1 MKLFVALLAVGLPA
15 LAAAH
20 SWIVCTDYLEN
31 NGWYWD
37 AAKCRAWPRNAE
49 QYNLR
54 DRVFGEA
61 GGTAGFVHRLDN
73 HPELTP
79 LCNDPRDDANSYQL
93 PMAAYYLGQKVVLTH
108 PTNNHAS
115 DPNCD
120 ISNKRGRA
128 DTENL
133 MFVVDGDEDP
143 CCIDSDKLIQIM
155 DMGVSPY
162 NHGDVQF
169 SDEVLSTYPKVGFQN
184 APKFCEDPADAMGT
198 YNFTIP
204 MDMKPGRHTF
214 VWKWIRVPSVN
225 PFTTCWEADVFA
237 TKAERDAHY
246 LATGRTTEDM
256 WDFYEINTI
265 VDGVIV
271 DPVDP
276 VDPVITG

>member
-1 MKLFVALLAVGLPA
+1 MKLFVALMAVGLPA

-37 AAKCRAWPRNAE
+37 EAKCRGWPRGATY
-49 QYNLR
+49 YNLR
-54 DRVFGEA
+54 FGTF
-61 GGTAGFVHRLDN
+61 GTHNNYTWRLDN
-73 HPELTP
+73 HPEDRA
-79 LCNDPRDDANSYQL
+79 LCKVSRNDDRRYTEET
-93 PMAAYYLGQKVVLTH
+93 PMAAYYLGQEVVITH
-108 PTNNHAS
+108 PANNHVAES
-115 DPNCD
+115 QC
-120 ISNKRGRA
+120 RWRA
-128 DTENL
+128 TIDWENL

-162 NHGDVQF
+162 GNNIPP
-169 SDEVLSTYPKVGFQN
+169 ELTTIYPKPGFQN
-184 APKFCEDPADAMGT
+184 APKFCEDQGNAMAT

-204 MDMKPGRHTF
+204 MDLTPGRHTF
-214 VWKWIRVPSVN
+214 VWKWIRTPTVN

-246 LATGRTTEDM
+246 LATGRTTVDM
-256 WDFYEINTI
+256 WDFYEINNI
-265 VDGVIV
+265 VDGEIV

-276 VDPVITG
+276 PVNEIITG

>member
-37 AAKCRAWPRNAE
+37 AAKCRAWPRNARK
-49 QYNLR
+49 YNLR
-54 DRVFGEA
+54 DRVFGT
-61 GGTAGFVHRLDN
+61 GGAFVHRLDD

-79 LCNDPRDDANSYQL
+79 LCNDPRDDAASYEL

-108 PTNNHAS
+108 PINNHAN
-115 DPNCD
+115 DPRCD
-120 ISNKRGRA
+120 IRGRA

-143 CCIDSDKLIQIM
+143 CCINSTKLIQIM

-162 NHGDVQF
+162 RWCG
-169 SDEVLSTYPKVGFQN
+169 SEGDEVLGTFPKPGFQN
-184 APKFCEDPADAMGT
+184 APKFCEDPEDAMGT

-204 MDMKPGRHTF
+204 MDLKPGRHTF
-214 VWKWIRVPSVN
+214 VWKWIRVSTVN

-256 WDFYEINTI
+256 WDFYQIHNI
-265 VDGVIV
+265 VDGEIV
-271 DPVDP
+271 DPIDP
-276 VDPVITG
+276 VNPIISG

>member
-37 AAKCRAWPRNAE
+37 AAKCRAWPRNAKR
-49 QYNLR
+49 YDLR
-54 DRVFGEA
+54 DRVFGTS
-61 GGTAGFVHRLDN
+61 GGFLHRLDD
-73 HPELTP
+73 HPEIKP
-79 LCNDPRDDANSYQL
+79 LCRDPRDDATSYEL
-93 PMAAYYLGQKVVLTH
+93 PMAAYYLGQTVVLTH
-108 PTNNHAS
+108 PINNHANDATCNIRS
-115 DPNCD
+115 RP
-120 ISNKRGRA
+120 

-143 CCIDSDKLIQIM
+143 CCIDSDKLIQIF

-162 NHGDVQF
+162 GPDKY
-169 SDEVLSTYPKVGFQN
+169 SDEELSTFPKVGYQN
-184 APKFCEDPADAMGT
+184 APKFCEDPEDAMGT

-204 MDMKPGRHTF
+204 MDLKPGRHTF
-214 VWKWIRVPSVN
+214 VWKWIRVPSVM

-237 TKAERDAHY
+237 TKAERDAQY
-246 LATGRTTEDM
+246 QATGRTTEDM
-256 WDFYEINTI
+256 WDFYQVNNI

-271 DPVDP
+271 DPAVDP
-276 VDPVITG
+276 IISG